1 MPEGSEAVR
10 REVVIA
16 ARPETVFS
24 FLTDAAKMARWAGM
38 QAESDPH
45 PGGVHRTVINP
56 GHIVSGEYLEVVP
69 PVRIVCTWGW
79 VDSPRMPPGSST
91 VEIVLAPD
99 ARGTVLQLAQSKLPA
114 DAREG
119 HGEVWDHYLPRLAAA
134 ASGGDPGADPWGA
147 PPGRES

>member
-1 MPEGSEAVR
+1 M
-10 REVVIA
+10 IA
-16 ARPETVFS
+16 AGPESVFS
-24 FLTDAAKMARWAGM
+24 FLTDAVKMTRWAGTE
-38 QAESDPH
+38 AESDPR

-56 GHIVSGEYLEVVP
+56 GHVISGEYLEVVA

-91 VEIVLAPD
+91 VEIVLAPV
-99 ARGTVLQLAQSKLPA
+99 ARGTVLRLAHSNLPE

-147 PPGRES
+147 PPSTEL

>member
-1 MPEGSEAVR
+1 MPEGSKIVR

-16 ARPETVFS
+16 GTPETVFS

-38 QAESDPH
+38 QVESDPR

-56 GHIVSGEYLEVVP
+56 GHIISGEYLEVVP
-69 PVRIVCTWGW
+69 SERIMCTWGW
-79 VDSPRMPPGSST
+79 VSSLGMPPGSST

-99 ARGTVLQLAQSKLPA
+99 NRGTVLRLAHSKLPA

-134 ASGGDPGADPWGA
+134 ASGGDPGADPWGP
-147 PPGRES
+147 PPGTEL